1 MKDESVALNARSFL
15 SSFRLAFHRLKS
27 HVACKYIVAKVPAN

>member
-15 SSFRLAFHRLKS
+15 SSFILAF
-27 HVACKYIVAKVPAN
+27 VAVLMLVGLALLLGWL